1 MCIKSVTWTSLY
13 YDAQSEKH
21 QTISDSSKDIS
32 DCHLSKDIPTLMM
45 VKEERVAE
53 NKEQKK
59 QKNFKIC
66 MIISEQASLVTLDN
80 LYFIYYIMF
89 TALIKI
95 WMYHINFIFWLAH
108 PLSQNI
114 PCSTKVSDPWQGR
127 YSIMIFMNPFT
138 TANLTGESEPH
149 YSWSSSILQCQQGN
163 IRTS

>member
-1 MCIKSVTWTSLY
+1 
-13 YDAQSEKH
+13 
-21 QTISDSSKDIS
+21 
-32 DCHLSKDIPTLMM
+32 MM

-95 WMYHINFIFWLAH
+95 
-108 PLSQNI
+108 
-114 PCSTKVSDPWQGR
+114 
-127 YSIMIFMNPFT
+127 
-138 TANLTGESEPH
+138 
-149 YSWSSSILQCQQGN
+149 
-163 IRTS
+163 